1 MKNWG
6 KGRNASRNIDEE
18 GKRRRWQEE
27 FQLWSELLFM
37 GVSLGITEGDKT
49 EEWGQISL
57 SASFIQFGDSSTS
70 QGRSYNSWIILCLQ
84 CHVYDDELLN
94 GSKLIILLHLMR
106 PSVWNTKPDK
116 NSHPPFLLVCD
127 WLFCVVS
134 FAWCSFNGWLVPF
147 RVIRTSP
154 LQLLRWPTRSPSLV
168 SLSCLLPSTST
179 STSTSPASEPGSML
193 QWLR

>member
-1 MKNWG
+1 
-6 KGRNASRNIDEE
+6 
-18 GKRRRWQEE
+18 
-27 FQLWSELLFM
+27 M

-49 EEWGQISL
+49 DEWGQISL

-116 NSHPPFLLVCD
+116 NPHP
-127 WLFCVVS
+127 LFCWFVIDYFVLFHLPDVPS
-134 FAWCSFNGWLVPF
+134 MADLSRLGW
-147 RVIRTSP
+147 
-154 LQLLRWPTRSPSLV
+154 
-168 SLSCLLPSTST
+168 
-179 STSTSPASEPGSML
+179 
-193 QWLR
+193 